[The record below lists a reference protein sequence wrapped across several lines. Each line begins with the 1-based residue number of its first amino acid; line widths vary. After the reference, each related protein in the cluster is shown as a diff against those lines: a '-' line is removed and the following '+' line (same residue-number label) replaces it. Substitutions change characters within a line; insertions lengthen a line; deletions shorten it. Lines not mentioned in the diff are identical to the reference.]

1 MSELQMGAVAAS
13 ASGGLVTFRHRGGTV
28 LGAGTDWRVASALL
42 KALSDLTS
50 TSGVAEGVPV
60 RGVCMFDHTETD
72 LVTGLDGDRLLL
84 VWRDARGRTVGQTH
98 LVLDDMPGLV
108 AWLTP
113 IAVPPSASEQ

>member
-1 MSELQMGAVAAS
+1 MIRRQLGTVEAS
-13 ASGGLVTFRHRGGTV
+13 ADEGLVTFRARDGFV

-42 KALSDLTS
+42 AALSDLS
-50 TSGVAEGVPV
+50 NTSGMVEDVPV

-84 VWRDARGRTVGQTH
+84 VWRDPHGRTIGQTH
-98 LVLDDMPGLV
+98 LVLDDMPPLV

-113 IAVPPSASEQ
+113 IAAPPSGSEQ